1 MMKASQKLSPA
12 VDAYIAAWSKEE
24 QAELQKIRSSIWK
37 AVPGGEEMISYGMP
51 TVKRLGVVMHFA
63 VFKNHFSIFVK
74 PGFKKEFA
82 GELEAFSQTKSA
94 VHFPKGKTIPADLI
108 TKIARHIAKENR
120 TKWESKQAGARKK
133 QSIRGSSKKPSA
145 DKS

>member
-24 QAELQKIRSSIWK
+24 QTELQKIRSSIWK

-51 TVKRLGVVMHFA
+51 TIKRLGVVMHFA
-63 VFKNHFSIFVK
+63 VFKNHYSIFVK

-82 GELEAFSQTKSA
+82 GELEAYGHTKSA
-94 VHFPKGKTIPADLI
+94 VHFPKGKSIPVELI
-108 TKIARHIAKENR
+108 TRMASYIAGQNELAA
-120 TKWESKQAGARKK
+120 QKK
-133 QSIRGSSKKPSA
+133 KSNTGRGVKTPGTALKN
-145 DKS
+145 K

>member
-1 MMKASQKLSPA
+1 MKASQKLSPA

-24 QAELQKIRSSIWK
+24 QTELQKIRSSIWK

-63 VFKNHFSIFVK
+63 VFKNHYSIFVK

-82 GELEAFSQTKSA
+82 GELEAYGHTKSA
-94 VHFPKGKTIPADLI
+94 VHFPKGKSIPVELI
-108 TKIARHIAKENR
+108 TRMASYIAGQNELAA
-120 TKWESKQAGARKK
+120 QKK
-133 QSIRGSSKKPSA
+133 KSNTGRGVKTPGTALKN
-145 DKS
+145 K

>member
-24 QAELQKIRSSIWK
+24 QTELQKIRSSIWK

-63 VFKNHFSIFVK
+63 VFKNHYSIFVK

-82 GELEAFSQTKSA
+82 GELEAYGHTKSA
-94 VHFPKGKTIPADLI
+94 VHFPKGKSIPVELI
-108 TKIARHIAKENR
+108 TRMASYIAGQNELAA
-120 TKWESKQAGARKK
+120 QKK
-133 QSIRGSSKKPSA
+133 KSNTGRGVKTPGTALKN
-145 DKS
+145 K

>member
-24 QAELQKIRSSIWK
+24 QTELQKIRSSIWK

-51 TVKRLGVVMHFA
+51 TIKRLGVVMHFA
-63 VFKNHFSIFVK
+63 VFKNHYSIFVK

-82 GELEAFSQTKSA
+82 GELEAYSQTKSA
-94 VHFPKGKTIPADLI
+94 VHFPKGKSIPVKLI
-108 TKIARHIAKENR
+108 TRMASYIAGQNELAA
-120 TKWESKQAGARKK
+120 QKK
-133 QSIRGSSKKPSA
+133 KSNTGRGVKTPGTALKN
-145 DKS
+145 K